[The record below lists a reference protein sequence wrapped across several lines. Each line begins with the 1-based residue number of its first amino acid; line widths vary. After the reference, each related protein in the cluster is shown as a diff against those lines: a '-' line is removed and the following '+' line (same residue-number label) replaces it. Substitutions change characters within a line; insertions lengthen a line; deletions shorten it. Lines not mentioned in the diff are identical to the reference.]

1 MAEARTLIVVE
12 MSVQTL
18 MVALQALGAEMSR
31 IEELLASDP
40 GEPDLTELLL
50 SYSKAE
56 MEMKARYLDARAL
69 DRSLPPYE
77 QLVPDA

>member
-1 MAEARTLIVVE
+1 MTTVE
-12 MSVQTL
+12 VSIRTL
-18 MVALQALGAEMSR
+18 MVALQVLGAEMSR
-31 IEELLASDP
+31 IEEQLESDP

-56 MEMKARYLDARAL
+56 MEMKARYLEAREL
-69 DRSLPPYE
+69 D

>member
-1 MAEARTLIVVE
+1 MVE
-12 MSVQTL
+12 VSVPTL
-18 MVALQALGAEMSR
+18 MVALQVLGAEISR
-31 IEELLASDP
+31 IEESLASDP

-50 SYSKAE
+50 SYNKAE
-56 MEMKARYLDARAL
+56 MELKARYLDARKS

>member
-1 MAEARTLIVVE
+1 MTTVE
-12 MSVQTL
+12 VSIRTL
-18 MVALQALGAEMSR
+18 MVALQVLGAEMSR
-31 IEELLASDP
+31 IEEELARDP

-56 MEMKARYLDARAL
+56 MEMKARYLEAREL
-69 DRSLPPYE
+69 NHSLPPYE

>member
-1 MAEARTLIVVE
+1 MRTVE
-12 MSVQTL
+12 LSIRSL
-18 MVALQALGAEMSR
+18 MVALQVLGAEMSR

-56 MEMKARYLDARAL
+56 MEMKARYLEARES

>member
-1 MAEARTLIVVE
+1 MTTVE
-12 MSVQTL
+12 VSVQTL
-18 MVALQALGAEMSR
+18 MVALQVLGAEMSR
-31 IEELLASDP
+31 IEELLVSDP
-40 GEPDLTELLL
+40 GEPDLTDLLL

-56 MEMKARYLDARAL
+56 MEMKARYLDAREL